1 MSRIRQS
8 VPWAALLALL
18 GCAGSP
24 PLSAGFERTP
34 VALGEDAF
42 LAGETLAQRKH
53 LLERAHR
60 DLKAFHANLASLQ
73 RHRHRAETAQLAS
86 FLRRYIDGPVSDA
99 LSDREEGFNPELTQL
114 DANLLFAEADV
125 LVDLEDRRRLSTL
138 IDDIIERFDGM
149 EGLLVEYP
157 IGEEN
162 TLSDALAHLER
173 VRQRI
178 RGEARNG

>member
-1 MSRIRQS
+1 VR
-8 VPWAALLALL
+8 
-18 GCAGSP
+18 
-24 PLSAGFERTP
+24 
-34 VALGEDAF
+34 
-42 LAGETLAQRKH
+42 
-53 LLERAHR
+53 
-60 DLKAFHANLASLQ
+60 
-73 RHRHRAETAQLAS
+73 
-86 FLRRYIDGPVSDA
+86 DA

-125 LVDLEDRRRLSTL
+125 LVDLEDRRRLSAL